1 MPAAAPTF
9 STITCWPKPWLRC
22 GVKTRATTSN
32 APPAANGTTMVTGRV
47 GQSCAGA
54 DEHRA
59 TSAAAAVML
68 ILGMGSSWLIKRHP
82 ATSPAAAGA
91 HSIGS
96 IQLHA
101 EFPKDRGGVVGR
113 LLDQG
118 AKFRRGR

>member
-9 STITCWPKPWLRC
+9 STITCWPKLWLRC
-22 GVKTRATTSN
+22 GVKTRAVASN

-68 ILGMGSSWLIKRHP
+68 ILGMG
-82 ATSPAAAGA
+82 
-91 HSIGS
+91 
-96 IQLHA
+96 
-101 EFPKDRGGVVGR
+101 V
-113 LLDQG
+113 LLVDQ
-118 AKFRRGR
+118 APSRDEPRRGRSSFDRLNPIARR